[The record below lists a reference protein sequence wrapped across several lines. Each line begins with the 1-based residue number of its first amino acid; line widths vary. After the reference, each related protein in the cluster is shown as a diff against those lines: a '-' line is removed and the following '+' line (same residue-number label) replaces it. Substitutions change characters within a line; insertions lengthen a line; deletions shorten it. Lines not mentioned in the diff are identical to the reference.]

1 MVEAATEFRKSGFGD
16 EDAANLALVATMY
29 QNVADESISAAD
41 SAGFIIAQMKAFN
54 IEAENATHIIDA
66 VNEVSNN
73 YAVSSSDLANNL
85 GKVSAAL
92 SVGGNS
98 FEETLGMMTAITEIT
113 RNSSTAA
120 RGLVSVQSRFNQII
134 DETSSTGQKLT
145 AFYDKH
151 GIAIKDQDGQLRNL
165 YDVLKDT
172 AGIWGTLDKN
182 EQKYF
187 LNIQAGANQ
196 TRNLAA
202 LMENFDVAI
211 SATATAMDSAGSA
224 AEENDRVME
233 SLEAKIRT
241 LKAAWEDFS
250 TNTITKDFIGGII
263 DAGTQLLTFANT
275 DMGQATVKALLF
287 GTTIGSATGFIGT
300 FVGKIFEL
308 ATEMKKMGSAA
319 DGPTTAIGKFLA
331 LGTKGKWT
339 IIALGIAGITAAL
352 ILLHEALES
361 GTDKFDKFM
370 SKSSELAAKNE
381 ELQTKIKSAEDEL
394 KELNE
399 IPYADRSQEQNEEI
413 ARLENIIQG
422 YKDAAA
428 AAEAASQKAA
438 EKALSGLR
446 GGGVEVGATI
456 TGAKTDRISEYQ
468 AGLGIGTIEEFTGLT
483 PAQIQALTAS
493 YGSYEEALYRVSTA
507 YGITQKAGESNE
519 AFMRRADTALRSQ
532 DVFLGTLTQDWESYI
547 TSQSDALKSS
557 AAEISKNDKLTTSQ
571 LRQTQNLIDSTTEY
585 YNRLKQVPYDQLLPI
600 EKQFIDNYERTSSAL
615 ATAKESTDKFS
626 AALKTLGD
634 FTDGMPEKFALT
646 EQSLSQLAQSLIRNS
661 DLGIQS
667 AEDLKSVLLNLA
679 DAGYIDFSNI
689 EGGLDGLI
697 QRLMEVEGLD
707 FSPKTVDVTTDE
719 SDAIQGIDEVASE
732 LESIPENIVANISTT
747 SDAEAMT
754 GALDNLNA
762 AIDKLQGKSVDVT
775 IGAKTDAAITALGNL
790 KSQIEGATTDVDIN
804 AVGNDMATPMLGQI
818 KSLTDAIPRNISVVV
833 TANTSQAISALD
845 RVANYR
851 IPGKNFSV
859 TCTDFASATINAI
872 IQNLANIRDK
882 TVTVTVKYVT
892 QGNPPA
898 ATGREYTDGGP
909 YLVNDGAPVNGSS
922 GELIVSNGI
931 GTIYNGGEET
941 VVAPPRGSKIYN
953 AADTQNILKER
964 GLTVEDLD
972 GVGIPA
978 MANGTTNNKYPDYRL
993 DPNYSGVTNLAGSGE
1008 DLKKN
1013 FDEWLKEKK
1022 HFLNMDVITEAQYYR
1037 DLEIM
1042 NERYL
1047 KNMADYRDDYWQ
1059 HEEEIYNWRNQSL
1072 EEQIALEEKLEE
1084 LAKAKTQKVLTYTG
1098 GRFQYLQ
1105 NIEAIAAAQR
1115 EVDKITGKY
1124 ADGTM
1129 GARGGLSLVGEEG
1142 PELRVLKNGDGI
1154 IPADATKN
1162 LLSLSRFSAK
1172 DIIGAAK
1179 SNIMQYAFNI
1189 SNLSLP
1195 NVHSPEDFIDG
1206 LRNMAYQ
1213 YSFSRT

>member
-1 MVEAATEFRKSGFGD
+1 MEFRKSGFGD

-66 VNEVSNN
+66 VNAVSNN

-85 GKVSAAL
+85 GKVSSAL
-92 SVGGNS
+92 AVGGNS
-98 FEETLGMMTAITEIT
+98 FEEVLGMMTAITEIT

-145 AFYDKH
+145 DFYDKH
-151 GIAIKDQDGQLRNL
+151 GIAIKDQNGQLRNL

-172 AGIWGTLDKN
+172 ASKWDTLDEN

-202 LMENFDVAI
+202 LMENFGVAV
-211 SATATAMDSAGSA
+211 SATDTAMNSAGSA
-224 AEENDRVME
+224 AEENGRVME
-233 SLEAKIRT
+233 SLQKKIDNLR
-241 LKAAWEDFS
+241 AAWENFS
-250 TNTITKDFIGGII
+250 TNTITKDFIGNII

-275 DMGQATVKALLF
+275 DLGVAVTKALLF
-287 GTTIGSATGFIGT
+287 GTTLGSATGFLGT
-300 FVGKIFEL
+300 FTSKIGEAFKAFKALKSGADLGVG
-308 ATEMKKMGSAA
+308 
-319 DGPTTAIGKFLA
+319 AIGA
-331 LGTKGKWT
+331 LSKAKWT
-339 IIALGIAGITAAL
+339 VIALGIAGITAAAVLLVQAFKNVGEAYEKHITKAENLGKEVEKYSDDLSSAKKKLDDLNKTPASERGSEWEAEKQELEQLVKYYEDL
-352 ILLHEALES
+352 I
-361 GTDKFDKFM
+361 
-370 SKSSELAAKNE
+370 
-381 ELQTKIKSAEDEL
+381 EL
-394 KELNE
+394 KK
-399 IPYADRSQEQNEEI
+399 QEQ
-413 ARLENIIQG
+413 
-422 YKDAAA
+422 
-428 AAEAASQKAA
+428 AAEARKAAKAA
-438 EKALSGLR
+438 EREGLKTGTPSIRLFSQDAFGGEVDASTLANQLAGMYAGLDASKITEALSKSYDSVYSAVDSFVDALNISRVASDGSQKSIEDLRQELLLYGIDVQNTVISIADATQKQQDLANSINNTKIPTQDQLKLAEQQIKAGKDLADAYRQQLEAGDTLTDEQSKWLLSYQNLEYAYESGKKAADEYNALVKTAQDTLSKFPEVERASSSAIETVAKAL
-446 GGGVEVGATI
+446 I
-456 TGAKTDRISEYQ
+456 
-468 AGLGIGTIEEFTGLT
+468 
-483 PAQIQALTAS
+483 
-493 YGSYEEALYRVSTA
+493 
-507 YGITQKAGESNE
+507 N
-519 AFMRRADTALRSQ
+519 
-532 DVFLGTLTQDWESYI
+532 
-547 TSQSDALKSS
+547 
-557 AAEISKNDKLTTSQ
+557 
-571 LRQTQNLIDSTTEY
+571 
-585 YNRLKQVPYDQLLPI
+585 
-600 EKQFIDNYERTSSAL
+600 
-615 ATAKESTDKFS
+615 
-626 AALKTLGD
+626 
-634 FTDGMPEKFALT
+634 
-646 EQSLSQLAQSLIRNS
+646 NS

-667 AEDLKSVLLNLA
+667 AEQLKSALQNLA
-679 DAGYIDFSNI
+679 DGGVIDLSRIGNIDEFIAKLIEANNIKFDDKNINVETNAEEANAELDSLDTEDEQKQITVTTAEEGQALASALQEISNWI
-689 EGGLDGLI
+689 DQVNG
-697 QRLMEVEGLD
+697 
-707 FSPKTVDVTTDE
+707 KTVKVTLQADVSAAKDQIN
-719 SDAIQGIDEVASE
+719 SVVQEV
-732 LESIPENIVANISTT
+732 NN
-747 SDAEAMT
+747 
-754 GALDNLNA
+754 
-762 AIDKLQGKSVDVT
+762 
-775 IGAKTDAAITALGNL
+775 ITAGVNVEITTNATEVTGQLQAVQSTAQALSNVRP
-790 KSQIEGATTDVDIN
+790 QITV
-804 AVGNDMATPMLGQI
+804 
-818 KSLTDAIPRNISVVV
+818 K
-833 TANTSQAISALD
+833 ANTSSALASL
-845 RVANYR
+845 RTISNYT
-851 IPGKNFSV
+851 IPNKSFSV
-859 TCTDFASATINAI
+859 RCDAFQALQSIN
-872 IQNLANIRDK
+872 LVKSELSSLEDK
-882 TVTVTVKYVT
+882 TVTVTVNYVT
-892 QGNPPA
+892 RGTPPA

-922 GELIVSNGI
+922 GELIVSNGV

-964 GLTVEDLD
+964 GLTVDDLD
-972 GVGIPA
+972 GVAIPA
-978 MANGTTNNKYPDYRL
+978 MAKGTNNNKYPDYRL
-993 DPNYSGVTNLAGSGE
+993 DPTYSGVTDLSGSGE

-1213 YSFSRT
+1213 YSFSRA

>member
-54 IEAENATHIIDA
+54 IEAEDATRIIDA

-85 GKVSAAL
+85 GKVSSAL
-92 SVGGNS
+92 AVGGNS
-98 FEETLGMMTAITEIT
+98 FEQTLGMMTAITEIT

-145 AFYDKH
+145 DFYSKH
-151 GIAIKDQDGQLRNL
+151 GIAIKDQNGQLRNL

-172 AGIWGTLDKN
+172 ASIWDTLDEN

-202 LMENFDVAI
+202 LMENFGVAI
-211 SATATAMDSAGSA
+211 DATATAMNSAGSA
-224 AEENDRVME
+224 AEENGRVME
-233 SLEAKIRT
+233 SLQKKIDN
-241 LKAAWEDFS
+241 LKAAWENFA
-250 TNTITKDFIGGII
+250 TNTITKDFIGSII

-275 DMGQATVKALLF
+275 DLGQATVKALLF
-287 GTTIGSATGFIGT
+287 GTTVGSATGFIGT
-300 FVGKIFEL
+300 FISSIGKAIVNVGKLIPMFKAGEVGVAGL
-308 ATEMKKMGSAA
+308 FGAFSK
-319 DGPTTAIGKFLA
+319 PTLTLFA
-331 LGTKGKWT
+331 LGVAGVVAALVLLNE
-339 IIALGIAGITAAL
+339 ALGNS
-352 ILLHEALES
+352 ES
-361 GTDKFDKFM
+361 AFDKYM
-370 SKSSELAAKNE
+370 SKAQDAVQEQQEYENKLDDAKAKLE
-381 ELQTKIKSAEDEL
+381 ELNKV
-394 KELNE
+394 
-399 IPYADRSQEQNEEI
+399 PYADRTAEQENEIKYLQDLIAHYEELIEIKGREAATGFAKAAQVAERQGVSTGSVRVDVKDTRRMDETGAWLGPTVEQFTQLQSLAGEYENVNDAIDTYVEALGIKRYNEDLSQKTQEQLIKEIQSYGANISNVTESIQESSDRMLDYNNALGATKAPTQDQIEE
-413 ARLENIIQG
+413 AQRLLEANAGLAESYRGIIENGGALSSDQQAWLTS
-422 YKDAAA
+422 YTTLEQTVAQSEQAVNRY
-428 AAEAASQKAA
+428 KAA
-438 EKALSGLR
+438 LQTLRDFSDGKPFSSTESNLRALS
-446 GGGVEVGATI
+446 
-456 TGAKTDRISEYQ
+456 
-468 AGLGIGTIEEFTGLT
+468 
-483 PAQIQALTAS
+483 QAL
-493 YGSYEEALYRVSTA
+493 
-507 YGITQKAGESNE
+507 INN
-519 AFMRRADTALRSQ
+519 
-532 DVFLGTLTQDWESYI
+532 
-547 TSQSDALKSS
+547 S
-557 AAEISKNDKLTTSQ
+557 A
-571 LRQTQNLIDSTTEY
+571 
-585 YNRLKQVPYDQLLPI
+585 
-600 EKQFIDNYERTSSAL
+600 
-615 ATAKESTDKFS
+615 
-626 AALKTLGD
+626 
-634 FTDGMPEKFALT
+634 
-646 EQSLSQLAQSLIRNS
+646 
-661 DLGIQS
+661 LGIQS
-667 AEDLKSVLLNLA
+667 VEDLKAALLNLEQ
-679 DAGYIDFSNI
+679 AGKIDFDSV
-689 EGGLDGLI
+689 GGIDDFI
-697 QRLMEVEGLD
+697 QKLMEVEGFD
-707 FSPKTVDVTTDE
+707 FSPKTVDITTDD
-719 SDAIQGIDEVASE
+719 SDAIEGIDEVASE

-775 IGAKTDAAITALGNL
+775 IGAKTDAAITALDGL
-790 KSQIEGATTDVDIN
+790 KSQIEGAVTDVDIN
-804 AVGNDMATPMLGQI
+804 AVGNDMATPMLNQI
-818 KSLTDAIPRNISVVV
+818 NSLAAAIPRNISVVV
-833 TANTSQAISALD
+833 TANTSQAISALN

-851 IPGKNFSV
+851 IPGKSFAV
-859 TCTDFASATINAI
+859 TCTDYASATINAI
-872 IQNLANIRDK
+872 AIKLANLRDK

-892 QGNPPA
+892 QGTPPA

-953 AADTQNILKER
+953 AADTQKILKDQ

-978 MANGTTNNKYPDYRL
+978 MANGTNNNKYPDYRL

-1129 GARGGLSLVGEEG
+1129 SARGGLSLVGERG

-1154 IPADATKN
+1154 VPADATKN

>member
-1 MVEAATEFRKSGFGD
+1 
-16 EDAANLALVATMY
+16 
-29 QNVADESISAAD
+29 
-41 SAGFIIAQMKAFN
+41 
-54 IEAENATHIIDA
+54 
-66 VNEVSNN
+66 
-73 YAVSSSDLANNL
+73 
-85 GKVSAAL
+85 
-92 SVGGNS
+92 
-98 FEETLGMMTAITEIT
+98 MMTAITEIT

-134 DETSSTGQKLT
+134 DETSSTGKKLT
-145 AFYDKH
+145 DFYDKH
-151 GIAIKDQDGQLRNL
+151 GIAIKDQNGQLRNL

-172 AGIWGTLDKN
+172 ADIWDTLDEN

-202 LMENFDVAI
+202 LMENFDVAV

-224 AEENDRVME
+224 AEENGRVME
-233 SLEAKIRT
+233 SLQKKIDNLR
-241 LKAAWEDFS
+241 AAWENFS
-250 TNTITKDFIGGII
+250 NNTITKDFIGGIL
-263 DAGTQLLTFANT
+263 DAGTQLLTFVNT
-275 DMGQATVKALLF
+275 DLGQAIAKALLF
-287 GTTIGSATGFIGT
+287 GTTVGSATGFIGT

-308 ATEMKKMGSAA
+308 ATEMKKLGSVV

-331 LGTKGKWT
+331 IGTKGKWT
-339 IIALGIAGITAAL
+339 LIALGIAGITAAV
-352 ILLHEALES
+352 IALVSAFGSGES
-361 GTDKFDKFM
+361 AFDKYM
-370 SKSSELAAKNE
+370 SKAEKAAKKQEEYQQSVDDSKKKLE
-381 ELQTKIKSAEDEL
+381 ELND
-394 KELNE
+394 
-399 IPYADRSQEQNEEI
+399 IPYADRTSEQQHEI
-413 ARLENIIQG
+413 EVLKDQIECYEKLIELEKQRESEAL
-422 YKDAAA
+422 KDASDAA
-428 AAEAASQKAA
+428 IGSGVKMGVEGHKIKTPPQSNRVFKTLTDEQKAA
-438 EKALSGLR
+438 IDALPQTFNDVTEAIDAYANALGLSWVKSDGTIKTMKEMRNELALYGYGFDDVTATLEDSAVEFQNLANSINQGVKPTQEQLNLAKSYIDANKQIADSLLARINNGDELSEAESRWLLNYNNLLNAYENGQDAVNKYNESVKTAQDTLSKFPEFERASSSAIETVAKAL
-446 GGGVEVGATI
+446 V
-456 TGAKTDRISEYQ
+456 
-468 AGLGIGTIEEFTGLT
+468 
-483 PAQIQALTAS
+483 
-493 YGSYEEALYRVSTA
+493 
-507 YGITQKAGESNE
+507 N
-519 AFMRRADTALRSQ
+519 
-532 DVFLGTLTQDWESYI
+532 
-547 TSQSDALKSS
+547 
-557 AAEISKNDKLTTSQ
+557 
-571 LRQTQNLIDSTTEY
+571 
-585 YNRLKQVPYDQLLPI
+585 
-600 EKQFIDNYERTSSAL
+600 
-615 ATAKESTDKFS
+615 
-626 AALKTLGD
+626 
-634 FTDGMPEKFALT
+634 
-646 EQSLSQLAQSLIRNS
+646 NS
-661 DLGIQS
+661 DLGIKSTEQ
-667 AEDLKSVLLNLA
+667 LKSALQNLA
-679 DAGYIDFSNI
+679 EGGVIDLSRIGNIDEFIQKLMEI
-689 EGGLDGLI
+689 EGF
-697 QRLMEVEGLD
+697 D
-707 FSPKTVDVTTDE
+707 FSPKTVDINTDDG
-719 SDAIQGIDEVASE
+719 DAIQGIDEVASE

-775 IGAKTDAAITALGNL
+775 IGAKTDSAITALGDL
-790 KSQIEGATTDVDIN
+790 KSQIEGAVTDVDIN
-804 AVGNDMATPMLGQI
+804 AVGNDMATPMLERI
-818 KSLTDAIPRNISVVV
+818 NSLAVAIPRNISVAV

-851 IPGKNFSV
+851 ISGKSFAV
-859 TCTDFASATINAI
+859 TCTDYASATIDAI
-872 IQNLANIRDK
+872 QTKLANLRDK
-882 TVTVTVKYVT
+882 TVTVTVKYVET
-892 QGNPPA
+892 GGTSGKF
-898 ATGREYTDGGP
+898 ATGTDYFGGGP
-909 YLVNDGAPVNGSS
+909 ALINDGSPVNGSA
-922 GELIVSNGI
+922 GELVVSNGM
-931 GTIYNGGEET
+931 GRIYNGGEET
-941 VVAPPRGSKIYN
+941 VANLPQGSKIYT
-953 AADTQNILKER
+953 AAETQNILKDR
-964 GLTVEDLD
+964 GLTVDDVSENP
-972 GVGIPA
+972 IPA

-993 DPNYSGVTNLAGSGE
+993 DPTYSGVTDLSGSGE

-1047 KNMADYRDDYWQ
+1047 KNMEDYRDDYWQ

-1213 YSFSRT
+1213 YSFSRA

>member
-1 MVEAATEFRKSGFGD
+1 MEFRKSGFSD
-16 EDAANLALVATMY
+16 EDSANLALVATMY

-66 VNEVSNN
+66 VNEISNN

-85 GKVSAAL
+85 GKVSSAL
-92 SVGGNS
+92 AVGGNS
-98 FEETLGMMTAITEIT
+98 FEEVLGMMTAITEIT

-134 DETSSTGQKLT
+134 DETSSTGKKLT
-145 AFYDKH
+145 DFYDKH
-151 GIAIKDQDGQLRNL
+151 GIAIKDQNGQLRNL

-172 AGIWGTLDKN
+172 AGIWDTLDEN

-202 LMENFDVAI
+202 LMENFDVAV
-211 SATATAMDSAGSA
+211 SATATAMNSAGSA
-224 AEENDRVME
+224 AEENGRVME
-233 SLEAKIRT
+233 SLQKKIDN
-241 LKAAWEDFS
+241 LKAAWENFS
-250 TNTITKDFIGGII
+250 NNTITKDFIGGIL
-263 DAGTQLLTFANT
+263 DAGTQLLTFVNT
-275 DMGQATVKALLF
+275 DLGQAIAKALLF

-308 ATEMKKMGSAA
+308 ATEMKKLGSVV

-331 LGTKGKWT
+331 IGTKGKWT
-339 IIALGIAGITAAL
+339 LIALGIAGITAAV
-352 ILLHEALES
+352 IALVSAFGSGES
-361 GTDKFDKFM
+361 AFDKYM
-370 SKSSELAAKNE
+370 SKAEKAAKKQEEYQQSVDDSKKKLE
-381 ELQTKIKSAEDEL
+381 ELND
-394 KELNE
+394 
-399 IPYADRSQEQNEEI
+399 IPYADRTSEQQHEI
-413 ARLENIIQG
+413 EVLKDQIECYEKLIELEKQRESEAL
-422 YKDAAA
+422 KDASDAA
-428 AAEAASQKAA
+428 IGSGVKMGVEGHKIKTLPQSNRVFKTLTDEQKAA
-438 EKALSGLR
+438 IDALPQTFNDVTEAIDAYANALGLSWVKSDGTIKTMKEMRNELALYGYGFDDVTATLEDSAVEFQNLANSINQGVKPTQEQLNLAKSYIDANKQIADSLLARINNGDELSEAESRWLLNYNNLLNAYENGQDAVNKYNESVKTAQDTLSKFPEFERASSSAIETVAKAL
-446 GGGVEVGATI
+446 V
-456 TGAKTDRISEYQ
+456 
-468 AGLGIGTIEEFTGLT
+468 
-483 PAQIQALTAS
+483 
-493 YGSYEEALYRVSTA
+493 
-507 YGITQKAGESNE
+507 N
-519 AFMRRADTALRSQ
+519 
-532 DVFLGTLTQDWESYI
+532 
-547 TSQSDALKSS
+547 
-557 AAEISKNDKLTTSQ
+557 
-571 LRQTQNLIDSTTEY
+571 
-585 YNRLKQVPYDQLLPI
+585 
-600 EKQFIDNYERTSSAL
+600 
-615 ATAKESTDKFS
+615 
-626 AALKTLGD
+626 
-634 FTDGMPEKFALT
+634 
-646 EQSLSQLAQSLIRNS
+646 NS
-661 DLGIQS
+661 DLGIKSTEQ
-667 AEDLKSVLLNLA
+667 LKSALQNLA
-679 DAGYIDFSNI
+679 
-689 EGGLDGLI
+689 EGGVIDLSRIGNIDEFI
-697 QRLMEVEGLD
+697 QKLMEVEGLD
-707 FSPKTVDVTTDE
+707 FSPKTVDITTDD

-754 GALDNLNA
+754 GALNNLND

-775 IGAKTDAAITALGNL
+775 IGAKTDSAITALGDL
-790 KSQIEGATTDVDIN
+790 KSQIEGTATDVDIN

-818 KSLTDAIPRNISVVV
+818 KSLTDAISRNISVTV

-851 IPGKNFSV
+851 ISGKSFAV
-859 TCTDFASATINAI
+859 TCTDYASATIDAI
-872 IQNLANIRDK
+872 QTKLANLRDK
-882 TVTVTVKYVT
+882 TVTVTVKYVEIGGT
-892 QGNPPA
+892 SGKF
-898 ATGREYTDGGP
+898 ATGTDYFGGGP
-909 YLVNDGAPVNGSS
+909 ALINDGSPVNGSA
-922 GELIVSNGI
+922 GELVVANGV
-931 GTIYNGGEET
+931 GRIYNGGEET
-941 VVAPPRGSKIYN
+941 VENLPQGSKIYT
-953 AADTQNILKER
+953 AAETQNILKDR
-964 GLTVEDLD
+964 GLTVDDVAENP
-972 GVGIPA
+972 IPA

-993 DPNYSGVTNLAGSGE
+993 DPNYSGVTTLKGSGE

-1115 EVDKITGKY
+1115 EVDKIAGKY

>member
-1 MVEAATEFRKSGFGD
+1 MEFRKSGFGD

-92 SVGGNS
+92 AVGGNS

-113 RNSSTAA
+113 RNASTAA

-134 DETSSTGQKLT
+134 DETSSTGKKLT
-145 AFYDKH
+145 DFYDKH
-151 GIAIKDQDGQLRNL
+151 GIAIKDQNGQLRNL

-172 AGIWGTLDKN
+172 AGIWDTLDEN

-202 LMENFDVAI
+202 LMENFGVAV
-211 SATATAMDSAGSA
+211 SATATAMGSAGSA
-224 AEENDRVME
+224 AEENGRVME
-233 SLEAKIRT
+233 SLQKKIDNLR
-241 LKAAWEDFS
+241 AAWENFS
-250 TNTITKDFIGGII
+250 NNTITKDFIGGII

-275 DMGQATVKALLF
+275 DLGQATVKALLF
-287 GTTIGSATGFIGT
+287 GTTVGSATGFIGT
-300 FVGKIFEL
+300 FV
-308 ATEMKKMGSAA
+308 SS
-319 DGPTTAIGKFLA
+319 IGKAIVNVGKLIPLFKAGEIGVAGLFGAFAKPTLTLFA
-331 LGTKGKWT
+331 LGV
-339 IIALGIAGITAAL
+339 AGVVAAL
-352 ILLHEALES
+352 VLLNNVLGDSES
-361 GTDKFDKFM
+361 AFDKYM
-370 SKSSELAAKNE
+370 SKAEGAAQKQEEYQQSVDDSKKKLE
-381 ELQTKIKSAEDEL
+381 ELND
-394 KELNE
+394 
-399 IPYADRSQEQNEEI
+399 IPYADRTSEQQHEIEVLKDQIEQYEKLIELEKQRQSEALKGASDEAISHGVKMGVEGHKIDTPPQSNRVFRTLTDEQKAEVDALPQTFNNVTEAIDAYANALGLSWVKADGTIKTMEEMREELALYGFGVSDVNATLEDSAVDFQNLADSINQGVKPTQEQLNLAKSYIDANKQI
-413 ARLENIIQG
+413 ADSLFARINNGDELSEAESRWLLNYNNLLNAYENGQ
-422 YKDAAA
+422 DAVNKYN
-428 AAEAASQKAA
+428 ASVKTAQDTLSKFPEFERASSSA
-438 EKALSGLR
+438 IETVAKAL
-446 GGGVEVGATI
+446 I
-456 TGAKTDRISEYQ
+456 
-468 AGLGIGTIEEFTGLT
+468 
-483 PAQIQALTAS
+483 
-493 YGSYEEALYRVSTA
+493 
-507 YGITQKAGESNE
+507 N
-519 AFMRRADTALRSQ
+519 
-532 DVFLGTLTQDWESYI
+532 
-547 TSQSDALKSS
+547 
-557 AAEISKNDKLTTSQ
+557 
-571 LRQTQNLIDSTTEY
+571 
-585 YNRLKQVPYDQLLPI
+585 
-600 EKQFIDNYERTSSAL
+600 
-615 ATAKESTDKFS
+615 
-626 AALKTLGD
+626 
-634 FTDGMPEKFALT
+634 
-646 EQSLSQLAQSLIRNS
+646 NS
-661 DLGIQS
+661 DLGIKS
-667 AEDLKSVLLNLA
+667 AEQLKTALQNLA
-679 DAGYIDFSNI
+679 
-689 EGGLDGLI
+689 EGGVIDLSRIGNIDEFI
-697 QRLMEVEGLD
+697 QKLMEVEGFD

-719 SDAIQGIDEVASE
+719 SDAIQGIDEVTSE

-775 IGAKTDAAITALGNL
+775 IGAKTDNAITALDGL
-790 KSQIEGATTDVDIN
+790 KSQIESTATDVDIN

-833 TANTSQAISALD
+833 SANASQAIAAL
-845 RVANYR
+845 RTIQNYH
-851 IPGKNFSV
+851 IDNKSFSV
-859 TCTDFASATINAI
+859 YCGGNALSMLSSI
-872 IQNLANIRDK
+872 LSNLNALHDK
-882 TVTVTVKYVT
+882 TIHVHTVYTHS
-892 QGNPPA
+892 GIPPK
-898 ATGREYTDGGP
+898 ATGSDWVQGGT
-909 YLVNDGAPVNGSS
+909 YLINDGAPVNGSRA
-922 GELIVSNGI
+922 ELVVSDGV
-931 GTIYNGGEET
+931 GRIYNDGDTTIQDLPQG
-941 VVAPPRGSKIYN
+941 AKIYT
-953 AADTQNILKER
+953 AAETQNILKDR
-964 GLTVEDLD
+964 GLTVDDVAENP
-972 GVGIPA
+972 IPA
-978 MANGTTNNKYPDYRL
+978 MAKGTTNNKYPDHRL
-993 DPNYSGVTNLAGSGE
+993 DPTYSGVTTLEGSGE

-1022 HFLNMDVITEAQYYR
+1022 HLLNMDVITEAQYYR

-1124 ADGTM
+1124 ADGTIN
-1129 GARGGLSLVGEEG
+1129 ARGGLSLVGESG

-1213 YSFSRT
+1213 YSFSRA

>member
-1 MVEAATEFRKSGFGD
+1 MVEAATEFRKSGFSD

-54 IEAENATHIIDA
+54 IEAEDATHIIDA
-66 VNEVSNN
+66 VNEVSNR
-73 YAVSSSDLANNL
+73 YAVSSADLANNL

-92 SVGGNS
+92 AVGGVS

-113 RNSSTAA
+113 RNASTAS

-134 DETSSTGQKLT
+134 DETSSTGKKLT

-172 AGIWGTLDKN
+172 AGIWDTLDEN

-202 LMENFDVAI
+202 LMENFGVAV
-211 SATATAMDSAGSA
+211 SATATAMGAAGSA
-224 AEENDRVME
+224 AEENGRVME
-233 SLEAKIRT
+233 SLQKKIDNLR
-241 LKAAWEDFS
+241 AAWENFS
-250 TNTITKDFIGGII
+250 NNTITKDFIGGII
-263 DAGTQLLTFANT
+263 DAGTQLLTFADT
-275 DMGQATVKALLF
+275 DLGRATVKALLF
-287 GTTIGSATGFIGT
+287 GTTVGAATGFIGT
-300 FVGKIFEL
+300 FV
-308 ATEMKKMGSAA
+308 SS
-319 DGPTTAIGKFLA
+319 IGKAITNVGKLIPMFKAGEIGVAGLFGAFSKPTLTLFA
-331 LGTKGKWT
+331 LGVAGVVAALVLLNE
-339 IIALGIAGITAAL
+339 ALGNS
-352 ILLHEALES
+352 ES
-361 GTDKFDKFM
+361 AFDRYM
-370 SKSSELAAKNE
+370 SKAEQAVQEQQEYENKLGDAKAKLE
-381 ELQTKIKSAEDEL
+381 ELNKV
-394 KELNE
+394 
-399 IPYADRSQEQNEEI
+399 PYADRTAEQEHEIRYLEDLIAKYEELIALKGQEAATGFSQAAQEAE
-413 ARLENIIQG
+413 RQG
-422 YKDAAA
+422 IKTGRVRASGRDITGLDAAA
-428 AAEAASQKAA
+428 REQLGYGYDVADVSSEQISALQGLTGEYNSIQEAVYAYADALGISTVAEDDSMKSIEDLQKELLSYGVKIGDITESVQESSDRMLDYSRALVDAKTPTQDQIDEAQRLLEANAGLAESYRGILENGGALSNDQRGWLASYTALEQTVAQSEQAVNRYKAA
-438 EKALSGLR
+438 LQTLKDFSDGNPF
-446 GGGVEVGATI
+446 
-456 TGAKTDRISEYQ
+456 S
-468 AGLGIGTIEEFTGLT
+468 
-483 PAQIQALTAS
+483 
-493 YGSYEEALYRVSTA
+493 ST
-507 YGITQKAGESNE
+507 ESN
-519 AFMRRADTALRSQ
+519 LR
-532 DVFLGTLTQDWESYI
+532 
-547 TSQSDALKSS
+547 
-557 AAEISKNDKLTTSQ
+557 
-571 LRQTQNLIDSTTEY
+571 
-585 YNRLKQVPYDQLLPI
+585 
-600 EKQFIDNYERTSSAL
+600 
-615 ATAKESTDKFS
+615 
-626 AALKTLGD
+626 
-634 FTDGMPEKFALT
+634 
-646 EQSLSQLAQSLIRNS
+646 SLSQSLINNS
-661 DLGIQS
+661 SLGIQS
-667 AEDLKSVLLNLA
+667 VDDLRVALQQLA
-679 DAGYIDFSNI
+679 DAGHIDFSNI
-689 EGGLDGLI
+689 EGGIDGFI
-697 QRLMEVEGLD
+697 QRLMEVEGFDL
-707 FSPKTVDVTTDE
+707 SPKTVDITADD

-762 AIDKLQGKSVDVT
+762 AIDRLQGKSVDVT
-775 IGAKTDAAITALGNL
+775 IGAKTDSALSALNGL
-790 KSQIEGATTDVDIN
+790 KSQIEGTVTDVDVN
-804 AVGNDMATPMLGQI
+804 AVGNDMATPMLNQI
-818 KSLTDAIPRNISVVV
+818 NSLAAAIPRNISVAVV
-833 TANTSQAISALD
+833 ANTSQAIAALN
-845 RVANYR
+845 RVASYS
-851 IPGKNFSV
+851 IPGKSFAV
-859 TCTDFASATINAI
+859 TCTDFASSTINAI
-872 IQNLANIRDK
+872 SIKLANLRDK
-882 TVTVTVKYVT
+882 TVTVTVNYVT
-892 QGNPPA
+892 KGNPPA

-922 GELIVSNGI
+922 GELIVSDGI

-993 DPNYSGVTNLAGSGE
+993 DPNYSGVTALTGSGE
-1008 DLKKN
+1008 DLKKD

-1059 HEEEIYNWRNQSL
+1059 HEEEIYNWRNESL

-1129 GARGGLSLVGEEG
+1129 SARGGLSLVGERG

-1172 DIIGAAK
+1172 DIVSAAK
-1179 SNIMQYAFNI
+1179 SNITQYAFSI
-1189 SNLSLP
+1189 SNISLP
-1195 NVHSPEDFIDG
+1195 NVQSPEDFIDG

-1213 YSFSRT
+1213 YSFTRT

>member
-1 MVEAATEFRKSGFGD
+1 
-16 EDAANLALVATMY
+16 
-29 QNVADESISAAD
+29 
-41 SAGFIIAQMKAFN
+41 
-54 IEAENATHIIDA
+54 
-66 VNEVSNN
+66 
-73 YAVSSSDLANNL
+73 
-85 GKVSAAL
+85 
-92 SVGGNS
+92 
-98 FEETLGMMTAITEIT
+98 MTAITEIT

-120 RGLVSVQSRFNQII
+120 RGLVSIQSRFNQII

-145 AFYDKH
+145 DFYNKH
-151 GIAIKDQDGQLRNL
+151 GIAIKDQNGQLRNL

-172 AGIWGTLDKN
+172 AGIWDTLDEN

-202 LMENFDVAI
+202 LMENFDVAV

-224 AEENDRVME
+224 AEENGRVME
-233 SLEAKIRT
+233 SLQKKIDNLR
-241 LKAAWEDFS
+241 AAWENFS

-275 DMGQATVKALLF
+275 DLGQATVKALLF
-287 GTTIGSATGFIGT
+287 GTTVGSATGFIGT
-300 FVGKIFEL
+300 FVSSIGKAIVNVGKLIPMFKAGEIGVAGLFGAFAKPTLTLFALGVAGVVAALVLLNNVLGNSESAFDRYMSKAEEAAQEQEAYKKKLDDAKAKLEEL
-308 ATEMKKMGSAA
+308 NKIPFADRTAEQEDEIRYLEDLIAKYEELIALKGKEAVVGFSQAASEAERQGLKTGKVRASARDITGLDAISLQQLGYGLNAA
-319 DGPTTAIGKFLA
+319 DVSSEQLSAMQNLVGEYNSTREAVYA
-331 LGTKGKWT
+331 YAD
-339 IIALGIAGITAAL
+339 ALGISTV
-352 ILLHEALES
+352 
-361 GTDKFDKFM
+361 
-370 SKSSELAAKNE
+370 
-381 ELQTKIKSAEDEL
+381 AEDDSMKSVEDL
-394 KELNE
+394 QKEL
-399 IPYADRSQEQNEEI
+399 
-413 ARLENIIQG
+413 
-422 YKDAAA
+422 
-428 AAEAASQKAA
+428 
-438 EKALSGLR
+438 
-446 GGGVEVGATI
+446 
-456 TGAKTDRISEYQ
+456 
-468 AGLGIGTIEEFTGLT
+468 
-483 PAQIQALTAS
+483 AS
-493 YGSYEEALYRVSTA
+493 YGVIIADVTESVQESSDRMLDYSKALGDAKTPTQDQVDEAQRLLEANAGLAESYRGIIENGGALSDEQQNWLTSY
-507 YGITQKAGESNE
+507 
-519 AFMRRADTALRSQ
+519 TALEQVVARSEQ
-532 DVFLGTLTQDWESYI
+532 EV
-547 TSQSDALKSS
+547 
-557 AAEISKNDKLTTSQ
+557 N
-571 LRQTQNLIDSTTEY
+571 
-585 YNRLKQVPYDQLLPI
+585 
-600 EKQFIDNYERTSSAL
+600 
-615 ATAKESTDKFS
+615 KFS
-626 AALKTLGD
+626 AALSTLSS
-634 FTDGMPEKFALT
+634 FTDGMPGKFAST

-661 DLGIQS
+661 ALGIQS
-667 AEDLKSVLLNLA
+667 VDDLKAVLQQLA

-689 EGGLDGLI
+689 EGGIDGLI
-697 QRLMEVEGLD
+697 QRLMEIEGFD
-707 FSPKTVDVTTDE
+707 FSPKDVDITTDD
-719 SDAIQGIDEVASE
+719 SDAVQGIDEVASE

-775 IGAKTDAAITALGNL
+775 IGAKTDAAITALGDL
-790 KSQIEGATTDVDIN
+790 KSQIEGTTTDVDVN
-804 AVGNDMATPMLGQI
+804 AVGNDMATPMLSQI
-818 KSLTDAIPRNISVVV
+818 KSLTDAIPRNITVSVS
-833 TANTSQAISALD
+833 ASIASALAAL
-845 RVANYR
+845 RYIANYN
-851 IPGKNFSV
+851 IPNKKFSV

-872 IQNLANIRDK
+872 IRNLANIRDK
-882 TVTVTVKYVT
+882 TVTVTVNYEETGATHLSGKI
-892 QGNPPA
+892 
-898 ATGREYTDGGP
+898 ATGTDYWGGGP
-909 YLVNDGAPVNGSS
+909 ALINDGSPVNGSA
-922 GELIVSNGI
+922 GELVVANGM
-931 GTIYNGGEET
+931 GRIYNGGEET
-941 VVAPPRGSKIYN
+941 VANLPQGAKVYT
-953 AADTQNILKER
+953 AAETQRILKDQD
-964 GLTVEDLD
+964 LTVGDLD
-972 GVGIPA
+972 NVAIPA
-978 MANGTTNNKYPDYRL
+978 MADGTTNNKYPDYRL
-993 DPNYSGVTNLAGSGE
+993 DPNYSGVTTLSGSGE

-1047 KNMADYRDDYWQ
+1047 KNMEDYRDDYWQ

-1124 ADGTM
+1124 ADGTI

>member
-1 MVEAATEFRKSGFGD
+1 
-16 EDAANLALVATMY
+16 
-29 QNVADESISAAD
+29 
-41 SAGFIIAQMKAFN
+41 
-54 IEAENATHIIDA
+54 
-66 VNEVSNN
+66 
-73 YAVSSSDLANNL
+73 
-85 GKVSAAL
+85 
-92 SVGGNS
+92 
-98 FEETLGMMTAITEIT
+98 MTAITEIT

-134 DETSSTGQKLT
+134 DETSSTGKKLT
-145 AFYDKH
+145 DFYDKH
-151 GIAIKDQDGQLRNL
+151 GIAIKDQNGQLRNL

-172 AGIWGTLDKN
+172 AGIWDTLDEN

-202 LMENFDVAI
+202 LMENFGVAI
-211 SATATAMDSAGSA
+211 DATATAMNSAGSA
-224 AEENDRVME
+224 AEENGRVME
-233 SLEAKIRT
+233 SLQKKIDN
-241 LKAAWEDFS
+241 LKAAWENFA
-250 TNTITKDFIGGII
+250 TNTITKDFIGSII
-263 DAGTQLLTFANT
+263 DAGTQLLTFVNT
-275 DMGQATVKALLF
+275 DLGQATVKALLF
-287 GTTIGSATGFIGT
+287 GTTVGSATGFIGT

-308 ATEMKKMGSAA
+308 ATEMKKLSSVA
-319 DGPTTAIGKFLA
+319 DGPTTAIGRFLA

-339 IIALGIAGITAAL
+339 LIALGIAGITAAL
-352 ILLHEALES
+352 VLLHEALES

-370 SKSSELAAKNE
+370 SKSLDFAAKNE

-394 KELNE
+394 KKLNAV
-399 IPYADRSQEQNEEI
+399 PYADRSQEQNEEI

-428 AAEAASQKAA
+428 AAEAASQEAA
-438 EKALSGLR
+438 KKALSGLR
-446 GGGVEVGATI
+446 SGGVEVGATI
-456 TGAKTDRISEYQ
+456 TGAKTRSISDYQ
-468 AGLGIGTIEEFTGLT
+468 AGFGIGSIEEYTGLT
-483 PAQIQALTAS
+483 PTQIQALTAS

-507 YGITQKAGESNE
+507 FGITQKAGESNE

-585 YNRLKQVPYDQLLPI
+585 YNCLKQVPYDQLLPI

-626 AALKTLGD
+626 AALRTLGD
-634 FTDGMPEKFALT
+634 FTDGMPEKFAST

-667 AEDLKSVLLNLA
+667 VDDLKSVLLDLA
-679 DAGYIDFSNI
+679 DAGYINFDNI

-707 FSPKTVDVTTDE
+707 FSPKTVEVTTDD

-754 GALDNLNA
+754 GALNNLND

-775 IGAKTDAAITALGNL
+775 IGAKTDAAITALDSL
-790 KSQIEGATTDVDIN
+790 KSQIESTATDIDIN

-818 KSLTDAIPRNISVVV
+818 KSLTDAISRNILV
-833 TANTSQAISALD
+833 TVSTNAPQAISAL
-845 RVANYR
+845 RTIQNYH
-851 IPGKNFSV
+851 IDNKSFSV
-859 TCTDFASATINAI
+859 YCGGNALSMLSSI
-872 IQNLANIRDK
+872 RSNLDALHDK
-882 TVTVTVKYVT
+882 TIHIHTTYT
-892 QGNPPA
+892 HSGIPPK
-898 ATGREYTDGGP
+898 ATGSDWVQGGT
-909 YLVNDGAPVNGSS
+909 YLINDGAPVNGSRA
-922 GELIVSNGI
+922 ELVVSDGV
-931 GTIYNGGEET
+931 GRIYNDGDT
-941 VVAPPRGSKIYN
+941 TIQDLPQGSKIYT
-953 AADTQNILKER
+953 AADTQDILKDR
-964 GLTVEDLD
+964 GLTVDDVAENP
-972 GVGIPA
+972 IPA

-993 DPNYSGVTNLAGSGE
+993 DPTYSGVTNLSGSGE

-1213 YSFSRT
+1213 YSFSRA

>member
-1 MVEAATEFRKSGFGD
+1 MEFRKSGFGD

-54 IEAENATHIIDA
+54 IEAEDATHIIDA

-85 GKVSAAL
+85 GKVSSAL
-92 SVGGNS
+92 AVGGNS
-98 FEETLGMMTAITEIT
+98 FEEVLGMMTAITEIT

-120 RGLVSVQSRFNQII
+120 RGLVTVQSRFNQII

-145 AFYDKH
+145 DFYNKH
-151 GIAIKDQDGQLRNL
+151 GVAIKDQDGQLRNL

-172 AGIWGTLDKN
+172 AGIWDTLDEN

-202 LMENFDVAI
+202 LMENFDVAV

-224 AEENDRVME
+224 AEENAGVME
-233 SLEAKIRT
+233 SLQKKIDN
-241 LKAAWEDFS
+241 LKAAWENFS

-263 DAGTQLLTFANT
+263 DAGTQLLTFADT
-275 DMGQATVKALLF
+275 DLGRAIAKALLF
-287 GTTIGSATGFIGT
+287 GTTIGAASGFIGT
-300 FVGKIFEL
+300 FV
-308 ATEMKKMGSAA
+308 SS
-319 DGPTTAIGKFLA
+319 IGKAIANVSKLIPMFKAGEVGVAGLFGAFSKPTLTLFA
-331 LGTKGKWT
+331 LGVAGVVAALVLLNE
-339 IIALGIAGITAAL
+339 ALGNS
-352 ILLHEALES
+352 ES
-361 GTDKFDKFM
+361 AFDKYM
-370 SKSSELAAKNE
+370 SKAQDAAQEQQEYEKKLDDAKTKLE
-381 ELQTKIKSAEDEL
+381 ELNK
-394 KELNE
+394 
-399 IPYADRSQEQNEEI
+399 IPYADRTAEQENEIKYLQDLIAQYEKLIGIKEREAATGFAKAARATEIKGANAGSVKVDVGDAVGKMHETGTWIEPTPQQYARLQALAGEYENVNDAIDAYVEELGIKRYNEDLSQKTQEQLIEEI
-413 ARLENIIQG
+413 QSWGFKIEDVTESIQESSDRMSG
-422 YKDAAA
+422 YIKTLSD
-428 AAEAASQKAA
+428 AEAPTQDQIDGAKRLLEANAGLAESYRGIIESGDTLRDDQQTWLTSYTALEQAVAQSEQGVNRYKVALETLREFSDGKPFAST
-438 EKALSGLR
+438 EENLRALS
-446 GGGVEVGATI
+446 
-456 TGAKTDRISEYQ
+456 
-468 AGLGIGTIEEFTGLT
+468 
-483 PAQIQALTAS
+483 
-493 YGSYEEALYRVSTA
+493 
-507 YGITQKAGESNE
+507 
-519 AFMRRADTALRSQ
+519 
-532 DVFLGTLTQDWESYI
+532 
-547 TSQSDALKSS
+547 
-557 AAEISKNDKLTTSQ
+557 
-571 LRQTQNLIDSTTEY
+571 
-585 YNRLKQVPYDQLLPI
+585 
-600 EKQFIDNYERTSSAL
+600 
-615 ATAKESTDKFS
+615 
-626 AALKTLGD
+626 
-634 FTDGMPEKFALT
+634 
-646 EQSLSQLAQSLIRNS
+646 QSLVNNS
-661 DLGIQS
+661 ALGIQS
-667 AEDLKSVLLNLA
+667 IEDLKAVLLSLEQAGKIKFDNVGGI
-679 DAGYIDFSNI
+679 DAF
-689 EGGLDGLI
+689 I
-697 QRLMEVEGLD
+697 QRLMEVEGFD
-707 FSPKTVDVTTDE
+707 FSPKTVDITTDDG
-719 SDAIQGIDEVASE
+719 DAIQGIDEVASE

-747 SDAEAMT
+747 SDAEEMT
-754 GALDNLNA
+754 GALDNLNT

-775 IGAKTDAAITALGNL
+775 IGAKTDAAITALGDL
-790 KSQIEGATTDVDIN
+790 KSQIESTATDVDIN
-804 AVGNDMATPMLGQI
+804 AVGNDMATSMLNQI
-818 KSLTDAIPRNISVVV
+818 KSLTDAIPRNITVSVS
-833 TANTSQAISALD
+833 ASIASALAAL
-845 RVANYR
+845 RYIANYK
-851 IPGKNFSV
+851 IPNKNFSV

-872 IQNLANIRDK
+872 IRNLANIRDK
-882 TVTVTVKYVT
+882 TVTVTVNYVET
-892 QGNPPA
+892 GA
-898 ATGREYTDGGP
+898 THLSGKFATGTNYFSGGP
-909 YLVNDGAPVNGSS
+909 ALVNDGSPVNGSA
-922 GELIVSNGI
+922 GELVVANGM
-931 GTIYNGGEET
+931 GRIYNGGEET
-941 VVAPPRGSKIYN
+941 VANLPQGSKVYN
-953 AADTQNILKER
+953 AAETQQILKDQ
-964 GLTVEDLD
+964 GLTVDDLD
-972 GVGIPA
+972 GVAIPA
-978 MANGTTNNKYPDYRL
+978 MADGTNNNKYPDYRL
-993 DPNYSGVTNLAGSGE
+993 DPNYSGVTTLSGSGE

-1047 KNMADYRDDYWQ
+1047 KNMAEYRDDYWQ

-1213 YSFSRT
+1213 YSFSRA

>member
-1 MVEAATEFRKSGFGD
+1 MEFRKSGFGD

-54 IEAENATHIIDA
+54 IEAEDATHIIDA
-66 VNEVSNN
+66 VNEISNN

-85 GKVSAAL
+85 GKVSSAL

-113 RNSSTAA
+113 RNASTAA

-134 DETSSTGQKLT
+134 DETSSTGKKLT
-145 AFYDKH
+145 DFYDKH
-151 GIAIKDQDGQLRNL
+151 GIAIKDQNGQLRNL

-172 AGIWGTLDKN
+172 AGIWDTLDEN

-202 LMENFDVAI
+202 LMENFGVAI
-211 SATATAMDSAGSA
+211 DATATAMNSAGSA
-224 AEENDRVME
+224 AEENGRVME
-233 SLEAKIRT
+233 SLQKKIDNLR
-241 LKAAWEDFS
+241 AAWENFS
-250 TNTITKDFIGGII
+250 TNTITKDFIGNII

-275 DMGQATVKALLF
+275 DLGQATVKALLF

-308 ATEMKKMGSAA
+308 ATEMKKLGGVIGA
-319 DGPTTAIGKFLA
+319 PTTLLGKFLA
-331 LGTKGKWT
+331 VGTKGKWT
-339 IIALGIAGITAAL
+339 LIALGIAGITAAV
-352 ILLHEALES
+352 IALVSVLGNGES
-361 GTDKFDKFM
+361 AFDKYM
-370 SKSSELAAKNE
+370 SKAEGAAQKQKEYQQSLDDAKEKLE
-381 ELQTKIKSAEDEL
+381 ELND
-394 KELNE
+394 
-399 IPYADRSQEQNEEI
+399 IPYADRTSEQQHEI
-413 ARLENIIQG
+413 EVLKDQIECYEKLIELEKQRESEAL
-422 YKDAAA
+422 KDASDVAIGSGVKMGVEGHKIKTPPQSNRVFKTLA
-428 AAEAASQKAA
+428 DEQKAA
-438 EKALSGLR
+438 IDALPQTFNDVTEAIDAYANALGLSWVKA
-446 GGGVEVGATI
+446 
-456 TGAKTDRISEYQ
+456 D
-468 AGLGIGTIEEFTGLT
+468 GTIKTMEEMRNEL
-483 PAQIQALTAS
+483 
-493 YGSYEEALYRVSTA
+493 ALYGYGFADVTA
-507 YGITQKAGESNE
+507 
-519 AFMRRADTALRSQ
+519 
-532 DVFLGTLTQDWESYI
+532 TLED
-547 TSQSDALKSS
+547 S
-557 AAEISKNDKLTTSQ
+557 AVDF
-571 LRQTQNLIDSTTEY
+571 QNLANSINQGVKPT
-585 YNRLKQVPYDQLLPI
+585 Q
-600 EKQFIDNYERTSSAL
+600 
-615 ATAKESTDKFS
+615 
-626 AALKTLGD
+626 
-634 FTDGMPEKFALT
+634 
-646 EQSLSQLAQSLIRNS
+646 EQ
-661 DLGIQS
+661 
-667 AEDLKSVLLNLA
+667 LNLA
-679 DAGYIDFSNI
+679 KSYIDANKQIADSLLARINNGDELSEAESRWLLNYNNLLNAYENGQDAVNKYNASVKTAQDTLSKFPEFERASSGAIETVAKALVNNSELGI
-689 EGGLDGLI
+689 KSTEQLKSALQNLAEGGVIDLSRIGNIDEFI
-697 QRLMEVEGLD
+697 QKLMEVEGFD
-707 FSPKTVDVTTDE
+707 FSPKDVEINTDE

-754 GALDNLNA
+754 SALDNLNA

-775 IGAKTDAAITALGNL
+775 IGAKTDSAITALSDL
-790 KSQIEGATTDVDIN
+790 KSQIEGTATDVDIN

-818 KSLTDAIPRNISVVV
+818 KSLTDAIPRNISVTVS
-833 TANTSQAISALD
+833 TNASQAISML
-845 RVANYR
+845 RTIQNYR
-851 IPGKNFSV
+851 IDNKSFSV
-859 TCTDFASATINAI
+859 YCGGNALSVLSSI
-872 IQNLANIRDK
+872 LSNLNALHDK
-882 TVTVTVKYVT
+882 TIHVHAVYTHSGT
-892 QGNPPA
+892 PPK
-898 ATGREYTDGGP
+898 ATGSDWVQGGT
-909 YLVNDGAPVNGSS
+909 YLINDGAPVNGSRA
-922 GELIVSNGI
+922 ELVVSDGV
-931 GTIYNGGEET
+931 GRIYNDGDT
-941 VVAPPRGSKIYN
+941 TIQDLPQGSKIYT
-953 AADTQNILKER
+953 AAETQNILKDR
-964 GLTVEDLD
+964 GLTVDDVAENP
-972 GVGIPA
+972 IPA

-993 DPNYSGVTNLAGSGE
+993 DPNYSGVTDLAGSGE

-1124 ADGTM
+1124 ADGTIN
-1129 GARGGLSLVGEEG
+1129 AHGGLSLVGEEG

-1213 YSFSRT
+1213 YSFSRA

>member
-1 MVEAATEFRKSGFGD
+1 
-16 EDAANLALVATMY
+16 
-29 QNVADESISAAD
+29 
-41 SAGFIIAQMKAFN
+41 
-54 IEAENATHIIDA
+54 
-66 VNEVSNN
+66 
-73 YAVSSSDLANNL
+73 
-85 GKVSAAL
+85 
-92 SVGGNS
+92 
-98 FEETLGMMTAITEIT
+98 MMTAITEIT

-134 DETSSTGQKLT
+134 DETSSTGKKLT
-145 AFYDKH
+145 DFYDKH
-151 GIAIKDQDGQLRNL
+151 GIAIKDQNGQLRNL

-172 AGIWGTLDKN
+172 ADIWDTLDEN

-202 LMENFDVAI
+202 LMENFDVAV
-211 SATATAMDSAGSA
+211 SATATAMNSAGSA
-224 AEENDRVME
+224 AEENGRVME
-233 SLEAKIRT
+233 SLQKKIDN
-241 LKAAWEDFS
+241 LKAAWENFS

-263 DAGTQLLTFANT
+263 DAGTQLLTFVNT
-275 DMGQATVKALLF
+275 DLGQAIAKALLF

-300 FVGKIFEL
+300 FV
-308 ATEMKKMGSAA
+308 SS
-319 DGPTTAIGKFLA
+319 IGKAIVNVGKLIPMFKAGEIGVAGLFGAFAKPTLTLFA
-331 LGTKGKWT
+331 LGV
-339 IIALGIAGITAAL
+339 AGVVAAL
-352 ILLHEALES
+352 VLLNNVLGNSES
-361 GTDKFDKFM
+361 SFDGYM
-370 SKSSELAAKNE
+370 SKAEEAAQKQKEYQQSLDDSKKKLE
-381 ELQTKIKSAEDEL
+381 ELND
-394 KELNE
+394 
-399 IPYADRSQEQNEEI
+399 IPYADRTSEQQHEI
-413 ARLENIIQG
+413 EVLKDEIEQYEKLIELEKQRES
-422 YKDAAA
+422 
-428 AAEAASQKAA
+428 EALKKASDKAIGSGIKMGAKRYDLTPADMVLMPDVRTLTDEQKAA
-438 EKALSGLR
+438 IDALPQTFNGVTEAIDAYANALGLSWVKADGTIKTTQEMRSELNQYGLDVIGINATLEDSAVEFQNLANSINQGVKPTQEQLNLAKSYIDANKQIADSLLARINNGDELSEAESRWLLNYNNLLNAYENGQDAVNKYNASVKTAQDTLSKFPEFERASSSAIETVAKAL
-446 GGGVEVGATI
+446 V
-456 TGAKTDRISEYQ
+456 
-468 AGLGIGTIEEFTGLT
+468 
-483 PAQIQALTAS
+483 
-493 YGSYEEALYRVSTA
+493 
-507 YGITQKAGESNE
+507 N
-519 AFMRRADTALRSQ
+519 
-532 DVFLGTLTQDWESYI
+532 
-547 TSQSDALKSS
+547 
-557 AAEISKNDKLTTSQ
+557 
-571 LRQTQNLIDSTTEY
+571 
-585 YNRLKQVPYDQLLPI
+585 
-600 EKQFIDNYERTSSAL
+600 
-615 ATAKESTDKFS
+615 
-626 AALKTLGD
+626 
-634 FTDGMPEKFALT
+634 
-646 EQSLSQLAQSLIRNS
+646 NS
-661 DLGIQS
+661 DLGIKS
-667 AEDLKSVLLNLA
+667 AQQLKSALQNLA
-679 DAGYIDFSNI
+679 
-689 EGGLDGLI
+689 EGGVIDLSRIGNIDEFI
-697 QRLMEVEGLD
+697 QKLMEVEGFD
-707 FSPKTVDVTTDE
+707 FSPKTVDITTDDG
-719 SDAIQGIDEVASE
+719 DAIQGIDEVASE

-754 GALDNLNA
+754 GALNNLNE

-775 IGAKTDAAITALGNL
+775 IGAKTDSAITALGDL
-790 KSQIEGATTDVDIN
+790 KSQIEGAVTDVDIN

-818 KSLTDAIPRNISVVV
+818 KSLTDAISRNISVTVS
-833 TANTSQAISALD
+833 ANTSQAMAMLRTIQ
-845 RVANYR
+845 NYR
-851 IPGKNFSV
+851 INNKSFSV
-859 TCTDFASATINAI
+859 YCGGNALSMLSSI
-872 IQNLANIRDK
+872 LSNLNALHDK
-882 TVTVTVKYVT
+882 TIHVHAVYTHSGT
-892 QGNPPA
+892 PPK
-898 ATGREYTDGGP
+898 ATGSDWVQGGT
-909 YLVNDGAPVNGSS
+909 YLINDGAPVNGSRA
-922 GELIVSNGI
+922 ELVVSDGV
-931 GTIYNGGEET
+931 GRIYNDGDT
-941 VVAPPRGSKIYN
+941 TIQDLPQGSKIYT
-953 AADTQNILKER
+953 AAETQNILKDR
-964 GLTVEDLD
+964 GLTVDDVSENP
-972 GVGIPA
+972 IPA

-993 DPNYSGVTNLAGSGE
+993 DPTYSGVTDLSGSGE

-1213 YSFSRT
+1213 YSFSRA

>member
-85 GKVSAAL
+85 GKVS
-92 SVGGNS
+92 
-98 FEETLGMMTAITEIT
+98 
-113 RNSSTAA
+113 STAA

-172 AGIWGTLDKN
+172 AGIWDTLDKN

-202 LMENFDVAI
+202 LMENFGVAI
-211 SATATAMDSAGSA
+211 DATATAMNSAGSA
-224 AEENDRVME
+224 AEENGRVME
-233 SLEAKIRT
+233 SLQKKIDN
-241 LKAAWEDFS
+241 LKAAWENFS

-275 DMGQATVKALLF
+275 DLGQATVKALLF
-287 GTTIGSATGFIGT
+287 GTTVGSATGFIGT
-300 FVGKIFEL
+300 FISSIGKAIVNVGKLIPMFKAGEVGVAGL
-308 ATEMKKMGSAA
+308 FGAFSK
-319 DGPTTAIGKFLA
+319 PTLTLFA
-331 LGTKGKWT
+331 LGVAGVVAALVLLNE
-339 IIALGIAGITAAL
+339 ALGNS
-352 ILLHEALES
+352 ES
-361 GTDKFDKFM
+361 AFDKYM
-370 SKSSELAAKNE
+370 SKAQDAVQEQQEYENKLDDAKAKLE
-381 ELQTKIKSAEDEL
+381 ELNKV
-394 KELNE
+394 
-399 IPYADRSQEQNEEI
+399 PYADRTAEQENEIKYLQDLIAHYEELIEIKGREAATGFAKAAQVVERQGISTGSVRVDVKDTRRMDETGAWLGPTVEQFTQLQSLAGEYENVNDAIDTYVEALGIKRYNEDLSQKTQEQLIQELQSYGANISNVTESIQESSDRMLDYNNALVATKAPTQDQIEEVQ
-413 ARLENIIQG
+413 RLLEANAGLAGSYRGIIENGGALSSDQQAWLTS
-422 YKDAAA
+422 YTTLEQTVAQSEQAVNRY
-428 AAEAASQKAA
+428 KAA
-438 EKALSGLR
+438 LQTLRDFSDGKPFSSTESNLRALS
-446 GGGVEVGATI
+446 
-456 TGAKTDRISEYQ
+456 
-468 AGLGIGTIEEFTGLT
+468 
-483 PAQIQALTAS
+483 QAL
-493 YGSYEEALYRVSTA
+493 
-507 YGITQKAGESNE
+507 INN
-519 AFMRRADTALRSQ
+519 
-532 DVFLGTLTQDWESYI
+532 
-547 TSQSDALKSS
+547 S
-557 AAEISKNDKLTTSQ
+557 A
-571 LRQTQNLIDSTTEY
+571 
-585 YNRLKQVPYDQLLPI
+585 
-600 EKQFIDNYERTSSAL
+600 
-615 ATAKESTDKFS
+615 
-626 AALKTLGD
+626 
-634 FTDGMPEKFALT
+634 
-646 EQSLSQLAQSLIRNS
+646 
-661 DLGIQS
+661 LGIQS
-667 AEDLKSVLLNLA
+667 VEDLKAALLNLEQ
-679 DAGYIDFSNI
+679 AGKIDFDSV
-689 EGGLDGLI
+689 GGIDDFI
-697 QRLMEVEGLD
+697 QKLMEVEGLD

-833 TANTSQAISALD
+833 TANTSQAISALN

-851 IPGKNFSV
+851 IPGKSFAV
-859 TCTDFASATINAI
+859 TCTDYASATINAI
-872 IQNLANIRDK
+872 AIKLANLRDK

-892 QGNPPA
+892 VGNPPA

-1072 EEQIALEEKLEE
+1072 EEQITLEEKLEE

-1129 GARGGLSLVGEEG
+1129 SARGGLSLVGEEG

>member
-92 SVGGNS
+92 TVGGNS

-145 AFYDKH
+145 DFYNKH
-151 GIAIKDQDGQLRNL
+151 GIAIKDQNGQLRNL
-165 YDVLKDT
+165 YNVLKDT
-172 AGIWGTLDKN
+172 AGIWDTLDEN

-202 LMENFDVAI
+202 LMENFDVAV

-224 AEENDRVME
+224 AEENGRVME
-233 SLEAKIRT
+233 SLQKKIDN
-241 LKAAWEDFS
+241 LKAAWENFS
-250 TNTITKDFIGGII
+250 NNTITKDFIGGIL
-263 DAGTQLLTFANT
+263 DAGTQLLTFVNT
-275 DMGQATVKALLF
+275 DLGQAIAKALLF

-308 ATEMKKMGSAA
+308 ATEMKKLGSVA

-331 LGTKGKWT
+331 IGTKGKWT
-339 IIALGIAGITAAL
+339 LIALGIAGITAAV
-352 ILLHEALES
+352 IALVSALGNSES
-361 GTDKFDKFM
+361 AFDKYM
-370 SKSSELAAKNE
+370 SKAQDAVQEQQEYENKLDDAKAKLE
-381 ELQTKIKSAEDEL
+381 ELNKV
-394 KELNE
+394 
-399 IPYADRSQEQNEEI
+399 PYADRTAEQENEIKYLQDLIAHYEELIEI
-413 ARLENIIQG
+413 KGR
-422 YKDAAA
+422 
-428 AAEAASQKAA
+428 EAATGFAKAA
-438 EKALSGLR
+438 QE
-446 GGGVEVGATI
+446 
-456 TGAKTDRISEYQ
+456 
-468 AGLGIGTIEEFTGLT
+468 
-483 PAQIQALTAS
+483 
-493 YGSYEEALYRVSTA
+493 
-507 YGITQKAGESNE
+507 
-519 AFMRRADTALRSQ
+519 
-532 DVFLGTLTQDWESYI
+532 
-547 TSQSDALKSS
+547 
-557 AAEISKNDKLTTSQ
+557 
-571 LRQTQNLIDSTTEY
+571 
-585 YNRLKQVPYDQLLPI
+585 I
-600 EKQFIDNYERTSSAL
+600 EKQGISTGSVRVDVKDVRRMDETGTWLGPTPEQFAQLQSLAGEYENVNDAIDAYVEELGIKRYNEDLSQKTQEQLIKEIQSYGANISNVTESIQESSDRMLDYNNALVATKDPTQDQIEEAQRLLEANAGLAESYRGIIENGGALSSDQQAWLTSYTTLEQTVAQNEQ
-615 ATAKESTDKFS
+615 AVNRYK
-626 AALKTLGD
+626 AALQTLRD
-634 FTDGMPEKFALT
+634 FSDGKPFSST
-646 EQSLSQLAQSLIRNS
+646 ESNLRALSQALINNS
-661 DLGIQS
+661 ALGIQS
-667 AEDLKSVLLNLA
+667 VEDLKGVLFSLQE
-679 DAGYIDFSNI
+679 AGKIDFSSV
-689 EGGLDGLI
+689 GGLDAFIEKLKGI
-697 QRLMEVEGLD
+697 EGFD
-707 FSPKTVDVTTDE
+707 FSPKTVDITTDDG
-719 SDAIQGIDEVASE
+719 DAIQGIDEVASE

-775 IGAKTDAAITALGNL
+775 IGAKTDNAVTALGNL
-790 KSQIEGATTDVDIN
+790 KSQIEGTVTDVDIN

-833 TANTSQAISALD
+833 TANTSKAISALD

-851 IPGKNFSV
+851 IPGKSFAV
-859 TCTDFASATINAI
+859 TCTDYASATIGAI
-872 IQNLANIRDK
+872 EIKLANLRDK

-1072 EEQIALEEKLEE
+1072 EEQITLEEKLEE

-1129 GARGGLSLVGEEG
+1129 SARGGLSLVGERG

-1154 IPADATKN
+1154 VPADATKN

>member
-1 MVEAATEFRKSGFGD
+1 
-16 EDAANLALVATMY
+16 
-29 QNVADESISAAD
+29 
-41 SAGFIIAQMKAFN
+41 
-54 IEAENATHIIDA
+54 
-66 VNEVSNN
+66 
-73 YAVSSSDLANNL
+73 
-85 GKVSAAL
+85 
-92 SVGGNS
+92 
-98 FEETLGMMTAITEIT
+98 MTAITEIT

-134 DETSSTGQKLT
+134 DETSSTGKKLT
-145 AFYDKH
+145 DFYDKH
-151 GIAIKDQDGQLRNL
+151 GIAIKDQNGQLRNL

-172 AGIWGTLDKN
+172 ADIWDTLDEN

-202 LMENFDVAI
+202 LMENFDVAV

-224 AEENDRVME
+224 AEENGRVME
-233 SLEAKIRT
+233 SLQKKIDNLR
-241 LKAAWEDFS
+241 AAWENFS
-250 TNTITKDFIGGII
+250 NNTITKDFIGGIL
-263 DAGTQLLTFANT
+263 DAGTQLLTFVNT
-275 DMGQATVKALLF
+275 DLGQAIAKALLF
-287 GTTIGSATGFIGT
+287 GTTVGSATGFIGT

-308 ATEMKKMGSAA
+308 ATEMKKLGSVV

-331 LGTKGKWT
+331 IGTKGKWT
-339 IIALGIAGITAAL
+339 LIALGIAGITAAV
-352 ILLHEALES
+352 IALVSAFGSGES
-361 GTDKFDKFM
+361 AFDKYM
-370 SKSSELAAKNE
+370 SKAEKAAKKQEEYQQSVDDSKKKLE
-381 ELQTKIKSAEDEL
+381 ELND
-394 KELNE
+394 
-399 IPYADRSQEQNEEI
+399 IPYADRTSEQQHEI
-413 ARLENIIQG
+413 EVLKDQIECYEKLIELEKQRESEAL
-422 YKDAAA
+422 KDASDAA
-428 AAEAASQKAA
+428 IGSGVKMGVEGHKIKTPPQSNRVFKTLTDEQKAA
-438 EKALSGLR
+438 IDALPQTFNDVTEAIDAYANALGLSWVKSDGTIKTMKEMRNELALYGYGFDDVTATLEDSAVEFQNLANSINQGVKPTQEQLNLAKSYIDANKQIADSLLARINNGDELSEAESRWLLNYNNLLNAYENGQDAVNKYNESVKTAQDTLSKFPEFERASSSAIETVAKAL
-446 GGGVEVGATI
+446 V
-456 TGAKTDRISEYQ
+456 
-468 AGLGIGTIEEFTGLT
+468 
-483 PAQIQALTAS
+483 
-493 YGSYEEALYRVSTA
+493 
-507 YGITQKAGESNE
+507 N
-519 AFMRRADTALRSQ
+519 
-532 DVFLGTLTQDWESYI
+532 
-547 TSQSDALKSS
+547 
-557 AAEISKNDKLTTSQ
+557 
-571 LRQTQNLIDSTTEY
+571 
-585 YNRLKQVPYDQLLPI
+585 
-600 EKQFIDNYERTSSAL
+600 
-615 ATAKESTDKFS
+615 
-626 AALKTLGD
+626 
-634 FTDGMPEKFALT
+634 
-646 EQSLSQLAQSLIRNS
+646 NS
-661 DLGIQS
+661 DLGIKSTEQ
-667 AEDLKSVLLNLA
+667 LKSALQNLA
-679 DAGYIDFSNI
+679 EGGVIDLSRIGNIDEFIQKLMEI
-689 EGGLDGLI
+689 EGF
-697 QRLMEVEGLD
+697 D
-707 FSPKTVDVTTDE
+707 FSPKTVDINTDDG
-719 SDAIQGIDEVASE
+719 DAIQGIDEVASE

-775 IGAKTDAAITALGNL
+775 IGAKTDSAITALGDL
-790 KSQIEGATTDVDIN
+790 KSQIEGAVTDVDIN
-804 AVGNDMATPMLGQI
+804 AVGNDMATPMLERI
-818 KSLTDAIPRNISVVV
+818 NSLAVAIPRNISVAV

-851 IPGKNFSV
+851 ISGKSFAV
-859 TCTDFASATINAI
+859 TCTDYASATIDAI
-872 IQNLANIRDK
+872 QTKLANLRDK
-882 TVTVTVKYVT
+882 TVTVTVKYVET
-892 QGNPPA
+892 GGTSGKF
-898 ATGREYTDGGP
+898 ATGTDYFGGGP
-909 YLVNDGAPVNGSS
+909 ALINDGSPVNGSA
-922 GELIVSNGI
+922 GELVVSNGM
-931 GTIYNGGEET
+931 GRIYNGGEET
-941 VVAPPRGSKIYN
+941 VENLPQGSKIYT
-953 AADTQNILKER
+953 AAETQNILKDR
-964 GLTVEDLD
+964 GLTVDDVSENP
-972 GVGIPA
+972 IPA

-993 DPNYSGVTNLAGSGE
+993 DPTYSGVTDLSGSGE

-1047 KNMADYRDDYWQ
+1047 KNMEDYRDDYWQ

-1213 YSFSRT
+1213 YSFSRA

>member
-85 GKVSAAL
+85 GKVSSAL
-92 SVGGNS
+92 AVGGNS
-98 FEETLGMMTAITEIT
+98 FEEVLGMMTAITEIT

-134 DETSSTGQKLT
+134 DETSSTGKKLT
-145 AFYDKH
+145 DFYDKH
-151 GIAIKDQDGQLRNL
+151 GIAIKDQNGQLRNL

-172 AGIWGTLDKN
+172 ARIWDTLDEN

-202 LMENFDVAI
+202 LMENFGVAI
-211 SATATAMDSAGSA
+211 DATATAMNSAGSA
-224 AEENDRVME
+224 AEENGRVME
-233 SLEAKIRT
+233 SLQNKIDNLR
-241 LKAAWEDFS
+241 AAWENFS
-250 TNTITKDFIGGII
+250 TNTITKDFIGNII

-275 DMGQATVKALLF
+275 DLGQATVKALLF
-287 GTTIGSATGFIGT
+287 GTTVGSATGFIGT

-308 ATEMKKMGSAA
+308 ATEMKKLGGVIGA
-319 DGPTTAIGKFLA
+319 PTTLLGKFLA
-331 LGTKGKWT
+331 VGTKGKWT
-339 IIALGIAGITAAL
+339 LIALGIAGITAAV
-352 ILLHEALES
+352 IALVNVLGNGES
-361 GTDKFDKFM
+361 AFDKYM
-370 SKSSELAAKNE
+370 SKAEEAAQKQKEYQQSLDDAKEKLE
-381 ELQTKIKSAEDEL
+381 ELND
-394 KELNE
+394 
-399 IPYADRSQEQNEEI
+399 IPYADRTSEQQHEI
-413 ARLENIIQG
+413 EVLKDQIEQYEKLIELEKQR
-422 YKDAAA
+422 
-428 AAEAASQKAA
+428 Q
-438 EKALSGLR
+438 
-446 GGGVEVGATI
+446 
-456 TGAKTDRISEYQ
+456 SE
-468 AGLGIGTIEEFTGLT
+468 
-483 PAQIQALTAS
+483 
-493 YGSYEEALYRVSTA
+493 
-507 YGITQKAGESNE
+507 
-519 AFMRRADTALRSQ
+519 
-532 DVFLGTLTQDWESYI
+532 
-547 TSQSDALKSS
+547 ALKSASDIAIGNGVKMGVKRYDFTPS
-557 AAEISKNDKLTTSQ
+557 AITSFDVKTLTDEQKAKVDALPQTFNNVTEAIDAYANALGLSWAKADGTIKTTEEMREELKQYGLGVADVNATLEDSAVDFQNLANSINQSAKPTQEQLNLAKNYIDANKQIADSLWARINNGDKLSEAESQ
-571 LRQTQNLIDSTTEY
+571 WLLNYNNLLNAYENGQAAVEK
-585 YNRLKQVPYDQLLPI
+585 YNASVKTAQDTLSKFPEV
-600 EKQFIDNYERTSSAL
+600 ERASSSAIE
-615 ATAKESTDKFS
+615 TVAK
-626 AALKTLGD
+626 AL
-634 FTDGMPEKFALT
+634 
-646 EQSLSQLAQSLIRNS
+646 INNS

-667 AEDLKSVLLNLA
+667 AQQLKLALQNLA
-679 DAGYIDFSNI
+679 DGGVIDLSRIGNIDEFIAKLIEANDIKFDDKNINVETNAEEANAELDSLDTEDEQKQITVTTAEEGQALASALQEISNWI
-689 EGGLDGLI
+689 DQVNG
-697 QRLMEVEGLD
+697 
-707 FSPKTVDVTTDE
+707 KTVKVTLQADVSAAKDQINSVVQEVNNITAGVNVEITTN
-719 SDAIQGIDEVASE
+719 ATEVTGQLQAVQSTAQA
-732 LESIPENIVANISTT
+732 LSNVRPQITVKVNIS
-747 SDAEAMT
+747 S
-754 GALDNLNA
+754 ALANLRTISNYT
-762 AIDKLQGKSVDVT
+762 IPNKSF
-775 IGAKTDAAITALGNL
+775 
-790 KSQIEGATTDVDIN
+790 
-804 AVGNDMATPMLGQI
+804 
-818 KSLTDAIPRNISVVV
+818 SVVCSG
-833 TANTSQAISALD
+833 AS
-845 RVANYR
+845 VA
-851 IPGKNFSV
+851 
-859 TCTDFASATINAI
+859 
-872 IQNLANIRDK
+872 IQNLATIKHGLDQLQDK
-882 TVTVTVKYVT
+882 TITVTVNYKKT
-892 QGNPPA
+892 GNY
-898 ATGREYTDGGP
+898 ATGTESAPGG
-909 YLVNDGAPVNGSS
+909 LALINDGAPVNGSA
-922 GELIVSNGI
+922 GELVVHDGV
-931 GTIYNGGEET
+931 GQIYNDGEET
-941 VVAPPRGSKIYN
+941 VQPIPKGAKIYT
-953 AADTQNILKER
+953 ARQTQDILKDR
-964 GLTVEDLD
+964 GLTVDDVAENP
-972 GVGIPA
+972 IPA
-978 MANGTTNNKYPDYRL
+978 MANGTNNNKYPDYRL
-993 DPNYSGVTNLAGSGE
+993 DPNYSGVTTLSGSGE

-1022 HFLNMDVITEAQYYR
+1022 NFLNMDVITEAQYYR

-1115 EVDKITGKY
+1115 EVDKIAGKY

-1129 GARGGLSLVGEEG
+1129 SARGGLSLVGEEG

-1213 YSFSRT
+1213 YSFSRA

>member
-1 MVEAATEFRKSGFGD
+1 
-16 EDAANLALVATMY
+16 
-29 QNVADESISAAD
+29 
-41 SAGFIIAQMKAFN
+41 
-54 IEAENATHIIDA
+54 
-66 VNEVSNN
+66 
-73 YAVSSSDLANNL
+73 
-85 GKVSAAL
+85 
-92 SVGGNS
+92 
-98 FEETLGMMTAITEIT
+98 MMTAITEIT

-145 AFYDKH
+145 DFYNKH
-151 GIAIKDQDGQLRNL
+151 GIAIKDQNGQLRNL

-172 AGIWGTLDKN
+172 AGIWDTLDEN

-202 LMENFDVAI
+202 LMENFGVAV
-211 SATATAMDSAGSA
+211 SATATAMNSAGSA
-224 AEENDRVME
+224 AEENGRVME
-233 SLEAKIRT
+233 SLQKKIDN
-241 LKAAWEDFS
+241 LKAAWENFS

-275 DMGQATVKALLF
+275 DLGQATVKALLF
-287 GTTIGSATGFIGT
+287 GTTVGSATGFIGT

-308 ATEMKKMGSAA
+308 ATEMKKLSSVA
-319 DGPTTAIGKFLA
+319 DGPTTAIGRFLA

-339 IIALGIAGITAAL
+339 LIALGIAGITAAL
-352 ILLHEALES
+352 VLLHEALES

-370 SKSSELAAKNE
+370 SKSSEFATKNE

-394 KELNE
+394 KKLNDV
-399 IPYADRSQEQNEEI
+399 PYADRSQEQNEEI

-428 AAEAASQKAA
+428 AAEVASQEAA
-438 EKALSGLR
+438 KKALSGLR
-446 GGGVEVGATI
+446 SGGVEVGATI
-456 TGAKTDRISEYQ
+456 TGAKTGSISDYQ
-468 AGLGIGTIEEFTGLT
+468 AGFGIGSIEEYTGLT
-483 PAQIQALTAS
+483 PTQIQALTAS

-507 YGITQKAGESNE
+507 FGITQKAGESNE

-600 EKQFIDNYERTSSAL
+600 EKQFIDNYDRTSSAL

-634 FTDGMPEKFALT
+634 FTDGMPEKFAST

-697 QRLMEVEGLD
+697 QRLMEVEGFD
-707 FSPKTVDVTTDE
+707 FSPKTVDITTDDG
-719 SDAIQGIDEVASE
+719 DAIQGIDEVASE

-775 IGAKTDAAITALGNL
+775 IGAKTDSAITALGDL
-790 KSQIEGATTDVDIN
+790 KSQIESTATDVDIN

-818 KSLTDAIPRNISVVV
+818 KSLTDAISRNISVTVS
-833 TANTSQAISALD
+833 ANTSQAMAMLRTIQ
-845 RVANYR
+845 NYR
-851 IPGKNFSV
+851 INNKSFSV
-859 TCTDFASATINAI
+859 YCGGNALSMLSSI
-872 IQNLANIRDK
+872 RSNLDALHDK
-882 TVTVTVKYVT
+882 TIHIHTAYTHSGT
-892 QGNPPA
+892 PPRN
-898 ATGREYTDGGP
+898 ATGTDWFKGGET
-909 YLVNDGAPVNGSS
+909 LINDGSPVNGSRA
-922 GELIVSNGI
+922 ELVVSDGV
-931 GTIYNGGEET
+931 GRIYNDGDT
-941 VVAPPRGSKIYN
+941 TIQDLPQGSKIYT
-953 AADTQNILKER
+953 AAETQNILKDR
-964 GLTVEDLD
+964 GLTVDDVSENP
-972 GVGIPA
+972 IPA
-978 MANGTTNNKYPDYRL
+978 MAKGTTNNKYPDYRL
-993 DPNYSGVTNLAGSGE
+993 DPNYSGVTNLSGSGE

-1213 YSFSRT
+1213 YSFSRA